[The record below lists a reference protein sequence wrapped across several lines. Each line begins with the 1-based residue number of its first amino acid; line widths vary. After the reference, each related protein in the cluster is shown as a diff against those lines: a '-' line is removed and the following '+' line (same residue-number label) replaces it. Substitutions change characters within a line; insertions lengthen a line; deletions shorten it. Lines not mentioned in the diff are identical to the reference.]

1 MLKVKV
7 NEKNMRFSIPVPYAL
22 LNLVSLIIT
31 SKRIIRLINKAIEKD
46 GSSKFLFPEIERKD
60 LKLLLQE
67 LSNHSGV
74 ILVETKLKDGTEVVV
89 KL

>member
-7 NEKNMRFSIPVPYAL
+7 RVKDKRFSIPVPYTV

-31 SKRIIRLINKAIEKD
+31 SKRINRLINKAIKKD
-46 GSSKFLFPEIERKD
+46 GSKFIFPEIERKD
-60 LKLLLQE
+60 LRLLLQGF
-67 LSNHSGV
+67 SKHSGV
-74 ILVETKLKDGTEVVV
+74 ILVETKLKDGTEVEV

>member
-7 NEKNMRFSIPVPYAL
+7 KVKDKRFSIPVPYAV

-31 SKRIIRLINKAIEKD
+31 SKRINRLINKAIEKN
-46 GSSKFLFPEIERKD
+46 GSKFIFPEIERKD
-60 LKLLLQE
+60 LKLLLQGF
-67 LSNHSGV
+67 SMHSGV
-74 ILVETKLKDGTEVVV
+74 ILVETKLKDGTEVEV

>member
-7 NEKNMRFSIPVPYAL
+7 KVKDKRFSIPVPYAV

-31 SKRIIRLINKAIEKD
+31 SKRINHLINKAIEKD
-46 GSSKFLFPEIERKD
+46 GSKFIFPEIERKD
-60 LKLLLQE
+60 LKSLLQGF
-67 LSNHSGV
+67 SKHSGV
-74 ILVETKLKDGTEVVV
+74 ILVETKLKDGTEVEV

>member
-7 NEKNMRFSIPVPYAL
+7 KVKDKRFSIPVPYGV

-31 SKRIIRLINKAIEKD
+31 SKRITRLINKAIEKD
-46 GSSKFLFPEIERKD
+46 GSKFIFPEIERKD
-60 LKLLLQE
+60 LKPLLQG
-67 LSNHSGV
+67 LAKYSGV
-74 ILVETKLKDGTEVVV
+74 TLVETKLKDGTEVEV

>member
-1 MLKVKV
+1 MLKVKLKV
-7 NEKNMRFSIPVPYAL
+7 KDKRFSIPVPYAV

-46 GSSKFLFPEIERKD
+46 GSKFIIPEIERKD
-60 LKLLLQE
+60 LKPLLQG
-67 LSNHSGV
+67 LSKHSGV
-74 ILVETKLKDGTEVVV
+74 ILVETKLKDGTEVEV

>member
-7 NEKNMRFSIPVPYAL
+7 KVKDKRFTIPVPYAV

-31 SKRIIRLINKAIEKD
+31 SKRINRFINKAIKKD
-46 GSSKFLFPEIERKD
+46 GKKFIFPEIERKD
-60 LKLLLQE
+60 LKPLLQG
-67 LSNHSGV
+67 LSKHSGV
-74 ILVETKLKDGTEVVV
+74 ILVETKLKDGTEVEV

>member
-7 NEKNMRFSIPVPYAL
+7 KVKDIRFSIPVPYGV

-31 SKRIIRLINKAIEKD
+31 SKRINILINKAIEKD
-46 GSSKFLFPEIERKD
+46 GSKFIFPEIERKD
-60 LKLLLQE
+60 LKPLLQG
-67 LSNHSGV
+67 LSKHSGV
-74 ILVETKLKDGTEVVV
+74 ILVETKLKDGTEVEV

>member
-7 NEKNMRFSIPVPYAL
+7 KVKDKRFSIPVPYGV

-31 SKRIIRLINKAIEKD
+31 SKRINRLINKAIEKD
-46 GSSKFLFPEIERKD
+46 GSKFIFPEIERKD
-60 LKLLLQE
+60 LKLLLQGF
-67 LSNHSGV
+67 SKHSGV
-74 ILVETKLKDGTEVVV
+74 ILVETKLKDGTEVEI